1 MPRILSRR
9 HGRPHGRRVRG
20 SGSRAGP
27 SGHRNP
33 GEGETNFAVG
43 CRPSC
48 GEEMEFASGFAP
60 RSTPRTAATGWRACE
75 AGVRSSLRSSE
86 DVRRFR
92 YAGIR
97 GRCNRPNGP
106 VSRAATSPR
115 VRLLAPFDPLY
126 GSYWID
132 GLRCVGTIQL
142 YPLPAQLLPSSIAFE
157 FADRKFVIDA
167 WDKPIV
173 NEWWWKWSDVY
184 GKVNLSLDTT
194 ISNVVPMGPGFATK
208 TWGVV
213 SMASALL
220 RSAGWG
226 KEMSR
231 LDYAGG
237 FLRQWYKRLP
247 LTARTPG
254 PSDPLLHLRP
264 PPLLARRTR
273 GQRAE
278 SPLHEGDE
286 GVGRIALRRRV
297 RLLRPR
303 SNAGLQRLGPP
314 SPLVPSMVA
323 ADPELGARTQTPG
336 VCGCLGWKLG
346 EYLAL
351 GKAIISTP
359 TSSGSSP
366 PILSTA
372 PTSISSTARRI
383 PYGMP
388 SSA

>member
-1 MPRILSRR
+1 M
-9 HGRPHGRRVRG
+9 
-20 SGSRAGP
+20 
-27 SGHRNP
+27 
-33 GEGETNFAVG
+33 
-43 CRPSC
+43 
-48 GEEMEFASGFAP
+48 
-60 RSTPRTAATGWRACE
+60 
-75 AGVRSSLRSSE
+75 
-86 DVRRFR
+86 
-92 YAGIR
+92 
-97 GRCNRPNGP
+97 
-106 VSRAATSPR
+106 SRAATSRR

-132 GLRCVGTIQL
+132 GLRCMGTIQL

-194 ISNVVPMGPGFATK
+194 ISKVVPMGPGFATK
-208 TWGVV
+208 TWGIV

-220 RSAGWG
+220 RSARWG

-247 LTARTPG
+247 LTALTPG
-254 PSDPLLHLRP
+254 PSDPSYIFALHHYWPEEPEVNELRARFMRVTKASDELHFEGGFVCSDHDQMLGYDDLLHPRLSY
-264 PPLLARRTR
+264 RRWLQLTR
-273 GQRAE
+273 SSAVV
-278 SPLHEGDE
+278 L
-286 GVGRIALRRRV
+286 
-297 RLLRPR
+297 
-303 SNAGLQRLGPP
+303 N
-314 SPLVPSMVA
+314 
-323 ADPELGARTQTPG
+323 TPG

-359 TSSGSSP
+359 IQRQLPADLEHGTHIHVVDGSEDSMRDAIQRITCDGAYRLRLEVNSRAYFDRYVNPQAAIQRLVSCPSP
-366 PILSTA
+366 
-372 PTSISSTARRI
+372 TAR
-383 PYGMP
+383 PLGG
-388 SSA
+388 